1 MQPLRTARQGHCGS
15 WRVARWLLVAAAAL
29 ATTTWAHDQAAAPTS
44 TPSGDGFGVLVM
56 AHGGRPAW
64 NQAVTEAL
72 APVDRDY
79 PTEVAFG
86 MADAQSLQAG
96 VDRLQARGVGRI
108 AVVRLFISG
117 DSWYQRTAQILGLQ
131 PGAPARPQFETHAKH
146 GEHGGHSMAF
156 WRLQTNARF
165 AISRP
170 GLAAAEGMGAV
181 LADRARA
188 LSKAPA
194 SEDVLILAH
203 GPGDD
208 AENQRWLQMMSARA
222 DAVRHALPFRRVEVA
237 TLREDWPDKRAAAE
251 ARVRAFVQRAS
262 VEGRQAIVIPFRVQG
277 FGPYA
282 KVLDGLT
289 YVSDGKGLVPSPQVT
304 QWVREQARLLR
315 RDLPLA
321 APADAAQP
329 MVTMPA
335 MR

>member
-1 MQPLRTARQGHCGS
+1 
-15 WRVARWLLVAAAAL
+15 
-29 ATTTWAHDQAAAPTS
+29 
-44 TPSGDGFGVLVM
+44 M
-56 AHGGRPAW
+56 AHGGQPGW

-79 PTEVAFG
+79 PTEIAFG

-96 VDRLQARGVGRI
+96 VDRLAARGVGRI

-117 DSWYQRTAQILGLQ
+117 DSWYQRTAQMLGLQ
-131 PGAPARPQFETHAKH
+131 PGAPVRPQPAAHA
-146 GEHGGHSMAF
+146 EHAGHSMAF
-156 WRLQTNARF
+156 WRLQTDARF
-165 AISRP
+165 VMSRP
-170 GLAAAEGMGAV
+170 GLAEAEGMGAV

-188 LSKAPA
+188 LSKTPA

-208 AENQRWLQMMSARA
+208 AENQRWLQMISARA
-222 DAVRHALPFRRVEVA
+222 DSVRHALPFRRVEVA

-251 ARVRAFVQRAS
+251 AGVRAFVQRANA
-262 VEGRQAIVIPFRVQG
+262 EGGHAIVIPFRVQG

-289 YVSDGKGLVPSPQVT
+289 YVSDGEGLVPSTQVT

-315 RDLPLA
+315 RDLPPA
-321 APADAAQP
+321 VPADAAQP
-329 MVTMPA
+329 MAA
-335 MR
+335 MSAMH